1 MSGTALPLGPVM
13 VDVAGTRVSED
24 DRRRLLHPHV
34 GAVILF
40 SRNYESPE
48 QIAELAAE
56 IRGLRDPALLI
67 GVDHE
72 GGRVQRFRSGYTPIP
87 AMGALGEDWEQ
98 DREAASRRVQAAG
111 FIVAVEL
118 AASGVDFTFAPVLD
132 LNYGRSAVI
141 GDRAFHRDP
150 NAVSE
155 LATALIAGL
164 ARGGLT
170 AVGKHFPGHGYA
182 SEDSHVAMPVDAR
195 TLEEIRAQDLI
206 PYSRLVPL
214 LGGVMP
220 AHVTYVNVDPF
231 PAGFSRFWLQTIL
244 RGQLGFEG
252 AIFSD
257 DLSME
262 AATAGGGI
270 VQRAEAALS
279 AGCDV
284 AVVCNKPASADELLA
299 GLRVPPN
306 EKLQARLA
314 RLRARPTFA
323 TLAAARRDPQY
334 AQAQQDLAAASA

>member
-1 MSGTALPLGPVM
+1 MPGTELPLGPVM
-13 VDVAGTRVSED
+13 IDVAGTQLSDD
-24 DRRRLLHPHV
+24 DRIRLSHPHV

-48 QIAELAAE
+48 QIAELTAE
-56 IRGLRDPALLI
+56 IRGLRNPALVI
-67 GVDHE
+67 GVDQE

-87 AMGALGEDWEQ
+87 AMGMLGKIWEQ
-98 DREAASRRVQAAG
+98 DREAALRRVQAAG

-150 NAVSE
+150 DAVSE

-182 SEDSHVAMPVDAR
+182 NQDSHVAMAIDAR
-195 TLEEIRAQDLI
+195 TLGEIRAQDLI

-231 PAGFSRFWLQTIL
+231 PAGFSKFWLQTIL
-244 RGQLGFEG
+244 RGELSFQG

-262 AATAGGGI
+262 AATAAGGI
-270 VQRAEAALS
+270 
-279 AGCDV
+279 
-284 AVVCNKPASADELLA
+284 
-299 GLRVPPN
+299 
-306 EKLQARLA
+306 
-314 RLRARPTFA
+314 
-323 TLAAARRDPQY
+323 
-334 AQAQQDLAAASA
+334 